1 MLPMSVTCETF
12 QPEMSPLKDES
23 SNMPLISC
31 TPDRSGASVA
41 LYIII
46 IMLPVPLKAL
56 FILVHCVSPHW
67 SMDLSLE
74 ASA

>member
-1 MLPMSVTCETF
+1 MLDMSVTCETF
-12 QPEMSPLKDES
+12 QPEMLPLKDEF

-41 LYIII
+41 LYT
-46 IMLPVPLKAL
+46 MLDAPRKA
-56 FILVHCVSPHW
+56 FSMLVHCVSPHW
-67 SMDLSLE
+67 SIETSLE